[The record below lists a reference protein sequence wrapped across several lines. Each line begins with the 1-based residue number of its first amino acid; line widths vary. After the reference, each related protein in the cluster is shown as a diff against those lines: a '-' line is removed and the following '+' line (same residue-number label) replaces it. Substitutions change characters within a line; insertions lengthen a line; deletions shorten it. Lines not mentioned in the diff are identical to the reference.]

1 MRADNAV
8 RYSRWVNGAY
18 GPHTCVQGYVWR
30 EAWVG
35 DDVCVTGSQRTQAR
49 LDNAEVRNRVARV
62 SG

>member
-1 MRADNAV
+1 M
-8 RYSRWVNGAY
+8 NGAY

-35 DDVCVTGSQRTQAR
+35 DDVCVTGAQRAQAR
-49 LDNAEVRNRVARV
+49 VDNADSRNRVARI